1 MVSHQGT
8 YQFFDNSFAY
18 PEAVL
23 RPAPRIVDTAP
34 ADTIMG
40 FLKRH
45 HPRFA
50 FVVERARMDRLL
62 ADLQARYTVFAPPD
76 DAFEEGALL
85 NMDTNTA
92 RKIVK
97 YHMMA
102 GAFPSAVL
110 LTSPYQ
116 QLQTTTKG
124 YSIYATI
131 DREAGLVLNFTVP
144 VVAFDAVLSNG
155 IVHAIAGSLIS
166 TSG

>member
-18 PEAVL
+18 PEAVM
-23 RPAPRIVDTAP
+23 RPSPVVLETAEH
-34 ADTIMG
+34 TIMG

-50 FVVERARMDRLL
+50 FVVERARLDRLL
-62 ADLQARYTVFAPPD
+62 ADLQSRYTVFAPPD
-76 DAFEEGALL
+76 EAFEEGVLL

-97 YHMMA
+97 YHMMV
-102 GAFPSAVL
+102 GAYPSNVL

-116 QLQTTTKG
+116 QLQTTIKG

-155 IVHAIAGSLIS
+155 IVHAIAGALSAPA
-166 TSG
+166 

>member
-8 YQFFDNSFAY
+8 CQFFDNRFAY

-23 RPAPRIVDTAP
+23 RPAPRVVDAAP
-34 ADTIMG
+34 PDTIMG

-50 FVVERARMDRLL
+50 FVVERARLDRLL

-76 DAFEEGALL
+76 EALDEGALL

-102 GAFPSAVL
+102 GAFPSNVL

-116 QLQTTTKG
+116 QLTTTIKG

-131 DREAGLVLNFTVP
+131 DREAGLILNFTIP

-155 IVHAIAGSLIS
+155 VVHAIGGLLNAP
-166 TSG
+166 